1 MVTGEKIVEADFVA
15 RSTFKGKNRMKHLFL
30 FMIVVAGILISPTQA
45 GSAPARVPQEN
56 VKVLTDISITD
67 IRKEMQ
73 AWTKALGVQC
83 NYCHEGSDFPSDANP
98 KKETARKMA
107 TMLKT
112 INKDFLDGKATCMH
126 CHRGTAVPELPQ

>member
-1 MVTGEKIVEADFVA
+1 
-15 RSTFKGKNRMKHLFL
+15 MKRLSI
-30 FMIVVAGILISPTQA
+30 FMTVSAIAILML
-45 GSAPARVPQEN
+45 PARAGFASPRQEN
-56 VKVLTDISITD
+56 VKVLMDMSITD

-73 AWTKALGVQC
+73 GWAKALGVQC
-83 NYCHEGSDFPSDANP
+83 NYCHEGSDYPSDANP

-126 CHRGTAVPELPQ
+126 CHRGAAIPELPQ